1 MTLPVPSRGL
11 NDCASAG
18 DATLTA
24 SSAATSVS
32 FDILT
37 MIDLLKCGQAAALSP
52 RSYCGVRNEECLEPH
67 GRRALLGNRSSDY
80 SFSLNGLFADSAVKT
95 QGGRNIYRLLHDPG
109 IVRFRLDLKAEDGF
123 SRKDRAPTKC
133 RS

>member
-37 MIDLLKCGQAAALSP
+37 IIDLLKCGQGCCLVAQQLLR
-52 RSYCGVRNEECLEPH
+52 RSRCLIANLGKGLFVRNEECLEPH

-95 QGGRNIYRLLHDPG
+95 QGGRNIYRLPHDPG
-109 IVRFRLDLKAEDGF
+109 IVRLSA
-123 SRKDRAPTKC
+123 
-133 RS
+133 